1 MEQEHEQENEQ
12 EQQQISIITSVEKQK
27 RAKYRYNIFLN
38 EEYAFSVHEDIL
50 IKHRLVKGESVDQ
63 QDLEK
68 IIQDEEQ
75 NNAYM
80 KALRAIGR
88 RPHSSS
94 ELKRKLKE
102 SGYESSVIDWV
113 IEKLASQNYLNDQE
127 FAQMW
132 TDSRIISQKKGRN
145 LVRQELQQKGIDKEF
160 VKHAMENIN
169 PEDEIT
175 GAMKIAQTK
184 WKQTS
189 GEIFDKK
196 RKTAAFLM
204 RRGYTGSVVTKV
216 LGQLSSG
223 SSDDD
228 FEILEDDFE
237 D

>member
-1 MEQEHEQENEQ
+1 MEQEE
-12 EQQQISIITSVEKQK
+12 QQISIITLVEKQK
-27 RAKYRYNIFLN
+27 RGKHRYNIFLN

-50 IKHRLVKGESVDQ
+50 IKHRLVKGESVDL
-63 QDLEK
+63 QDIER
-68 IIQDEEQ
+68 IIQDEER

-102 SGYESSVIDWV
+102 SGYEPPIIEWV
-113 IEKLASQNYLNDQE
+113 IEKLASQNYLNDEE
-127 FAQMW
+127 FAKMW

-145 LVRQELQQKGIDKEF
+145 LVRQELQQKGIDKEL

-169 PEDEIT
+169 QEDEIA
-175 GAMKIAQTK
+175 GAMKLAQTK

-189 GEIFDKK
+189 GEAFDKK

-204 RRGYTGSVVTKV
+204 RRGYTGAVVTKV
-216 LGQLSSG
+216 LSQLSSEP
-223 SSDDD
+223 SEDD
-228 FEILEDDFE
+228 FEIHDDTF
-237 D
+237 DD

>member
-1 MEQEHEQENEQ
+1 MEQEQEE
-12 EQQQISIITSVEKQK
+12 QQISIITLVEKQK
-27 RAKYRYNIFLN
+27 RGRHRYNIFLN

-50 IKHRLVKGESVDQ
+50 IKHRLAKGEGVQ
-63 QDLEK
+63 LQELEK
-68 IIQDEEQ
+68 IIQDEER
-75 NNAYM
+75 NNAYI
-80 KALRAIGR
+80 KAIRVIGR

-102 SGYESSVIDWV
+102 SGYEPSIIEWV
-113 IEKLASQNYLNDQE
+113 IEKLASQKYLNDEE
-127 FAQMW
+127 FAKMW

-160 VKHAMENIN
+160 VKHAMDNIN
-169 PEDEIT
+169 PEDEIA

-189 GEIFDKK
+189 GETFDKK

-204 RRGYTGSVVTKV
+204 RRGFTGAVVTKV

-223 SSDDD
+223 SHEED
-228 FEILEDDFE
+228 FEILDDTF
-237 D
+237 DD

>member
-1 MEQEHEQENEQ
+1 MEQEQEEQP
-12 EQQQISIITSVEKQK
+12 ISIITLVEKQK
-27 RAKYRYNIFLN
+27 RGKHRYNIFLN

-50 IKHRLVKGESVDQ
+50 IKHRLVKGESVHLQ
-63 QDLEK
+63 ELEK
-68 IIQDEEQ
+68 IIQDEER
-75 NNAYM
+75 NNAYI
-80 KALRAIGR
+80 KAIRVIGR

-102 SGYESSVIDWV
+102 SGYEPSIIEWV
-113 IEKLASQNYLNDQE
+113 IEKLASQKYLNDEE
-127 FAQMW
+127 FAKMW

-169 PEDEIT
+169 PEDEIA

-189 GEIFDKK
+189 GETFDKK

-204 RRGYTGSVVTKV
+204 RRGFTGAVVTKV

-223 SSDDD
+223 SHEED
-228 FEILEDDFE
+228 FEILDDTF
-237 D
+237 DD

>member
-1 MEQEHEQENEQ
+1 MEQEE
-12 EQQQISIITSVEKQK
+12 QQISIITLVEKQK
-27 RAKYRYNIFLN
+27 RGKHRYNIFLN

-50 IKHRLVKGESVDQ
+50 IKHRLVKGESVDL
-63 QDLEK
+63 QDIER
-68 IIQDEEQ
+68 IIQDEER

-102 SGYESSVIDWV
+102 SGYEPPIIEWV
-113 IEKLASQNYLNDQE
+113 IEKLASQNYLNDEE
-127 FAQMW
+127 FAKMW

-145 LVRQELQQKGIDKEF
+145 LVRQELQQKGIDKEL

-169 PEDEIT
+169 QEDEIA
-175 GAMKIAQTK
+175 GAMKLAQTK

-189 GEIFDKK
+189 GEVFDKK

-204 RRGYTGSVVTKV
+204 RRGYTGAVVTKV
-216 LGQLSSG
+216 LGQLSSEP
-223 SSDDD
+223 SEDD
-228 FEILEDDFE
+228 FEIHDDSF
-237 D
+237 DD

>member
-1 MEQEHEQENEQ
+1 LEQ
-12 EQQQISIITSVEKQK
+12 EQEEQPISIITLVEKQK
-27 RAKYRYNIFLN
+27 RGKHRYNIFLN

-50 IKHRLVKGESVDQ
+50 IKHRLVKGESVHLQ
-63 QDLEK
+63 ELEK

-75 NNAYM
+75 NNAYI
-80 KALRAIGR
+80 KAIRVIGR

-102 SGYESSVIDWV
+102 SGYEPSIIDRV
-113 IEKLASQNYLNDQE
+113 IEKLASQNYLNDEE
-127 FAQMW
+127 FAKMW

-169 PEDEIT
+169 PEDEIA

-189 GEIFDKK
+189 GETFDKK

-204 RRGYTGSVVTKV
+204 RRGFTGAVVTKV

-223 SSDDD
+223 SRDED
-228 FEILEDDFE
+228 FEILEDSFD

>member
-1 MEQEHEQENEQ
+1 MEQEQEE
-12 EQQQISIITSVEKQK
+12 QQISIITLVEKQK
-27 RAKYRYNIFLN
+27 RGRHRYNIFLN

-50 IKHRLVKGESVDQ
+50 IKHRLAKGESVQ
-63 QDLEK
+63 LQELEK
-68 IIQDEEQ
+68 IIQDEER
-75 NNAYM
+75 NNAYI
-80 KALRAIGR
+80 KAIRVIGR

-102 SGYESSVIDWV
+102 SGYEPPIIDWV
-113 IEKLASQNYLNDQE
+113 IEKLASQKYLNDEE
-127 FAQMW
+127 FAKMW

-160 VKHAMENIN
+160 VKHAMDNIN
-169 PEDEIT
+169 PEDEIA

-189 GEIFDKK
+189 GETFDKK

-204 RRGYTGSVVTKV
+204 RRGFTGAVVTKV

-223 SSDDD
+223 SSDED
-228 FEILEDDFE
+228 FEILEDDF
-237 D
+237 DN

>member
-1 MEQEHEQENEQ
+1 M
-12 EQQQISIITSVEKQK
+12 SIITLVEKQK
-27 RAKYRYNIFLN
+27 RGKHRYNIFLN

-50 IKHRLVKGESVDQ
+50 IKHRLVKGESVDL
-63 QDLEK
+63 QDMER

-102 SGYESSVIDWV
+102 SGYEPPIIEWV
-113 IEKLASQNYLNDQE
+113 IEKLAAQNYLNDEE
-127 FAQMW
+127 FAKMW

-145 LVRQELQQKGIDKEF
+145 LVRQELQQKGIDKEL

-169 PEDEIT
+169 QEDEIA
-175 GAMKIAQTK
+175 GAMKLAQTK

-189 GEIFDKK
+189 GELFDKK

-204 RRGYTGSVVTKV
+204 RRGYTGAVVTKV
-216 LGQLSSG
+216 LGQLSSEP
-223 SSDDD
+223 SEDD
-228 FEILEDDFE
+228 FEIHDDSF
-237 D
+237 DD

>member
-1 MEQEHEQENEQ
+1 LEQ
-12 EQQQISIITSVEKQK
+12 EQEEQPISIITLVEKQK
-27 RAKYRYNIFLN
+27 RGKHRYNIFLN

-50 IKHRLVKGESVDQ
+50 IKHRLVKGESVHLQ
-63 QDLEK
+63 ELEK

-75 NNAYM
+75 NNAYI
-80 KALRAIGR
+80 KAIRIIGR

-102 SGYESSVIDWV
+102 SGYEPSIIDWV
-113 IEKLASQNYLNDQE
+113 IEKLASQNYLNDKE
-127 FAQMW
+127 FAKMW

-169 PEDEIT
+169 PEDEIA

-189 GEIFDKK
+189 GETFDKK

-204 RRGYTGSVVTKV
+204 RRGFTGAVVTKV

-223 SSDDD
+223 SRDED
-228 FEILEDDFE
+228 FEILEDSFD